1 LSESAS
7 VSEFQAHTTRSAPEA
22 SQALLQ
28 GLQDQVGFVPNLAAT
43 MAESPAL
50 LSAFLGLRSAAG
62 RGSLSPVEREVIAIA
77 VATET
82 GCTYCVAAHSTF
94 ALKCGAPAAAVEAV
108 RVGRDPEDARLE
120 ALARFARAV
129 VRRADVGPAVRRLR
143 GSGSSAAQVLDAV
156 AAIAVPLLAG
166 SAFQVT
172 AAALDDPFRPQ
183 AWTPRA

>member
-1 LSESAS
+1 
-7 VSEFQAHTTRSAPEA
+7 
-22 SQALLQ
+22 
-28 GLQDQVGFVPNLAAT
+28 
-43 MAESPAL
+43 
-50 LSAFLGLRSAAG
+50 
-62 RGSLSPVEREVIAIA
+62 
-77 VATET
+77 
-82 GCTYCVAAHSTF
+82 VAAHSTF